1 MVCMF
6 EHLRAASSFGA
17 SELMRLYSAEYQ
29 PGQGIMSH
37 VDGPMY
43 FPVVANLSLGSHTI
57 MNLAMCRRDDEVST
71 SEPPVRLLLEPRS
84 LLLLSSQAYVK
95 HSPSFDSFAAHSCC
109 GRYLSCMHGIE
120 ELTQDIID
128 SSVANIRLTSAA
140 AAHLQQTPS
149 PPLTLTRTTRVSLTI
164 RYVPKVALPAV
175 HMLPCVTA
183 VGF

>member
-1 MVCMF
+1 
-6 EHLRAASSFGA
+6 
-17 SELMRLYSAEYQ
+17 
-29 PGQGIMSH
+29 MSH

-57 MNLAMCRRDDEVST
+57 MNLATCRRDDEVSR
-71 SEPPVRLLLEPRS
+71 SELPVRLLLEPRS

-95 HSPSFDSFAAHSCC
+95 HSPSFDSCAAHACC

-128 SSVANIRLTSAA
+128 SSVANIRLTSAV
-140 AAHLQQTPS
+140 AHLQQQPS

-164 RYVPKVALPAV
+164 RYVPKVAPPAV
-175 HMLPCVTA
+175 DMLPRLQLLLNVL
-183 VGF
+183 